1 MKQDGEIQ
9 GVPDAVSKSFQT
21 ALQAG
26 ALLRNHI
33 NGEWV
38 DATTGSVAEQ
48 RDPADLS
55 AVTCRFQ
62 QSDRESARTAI
73 AAAEGALGA
82 WSALPAP
89 KRAEFLVRA
98 QAVLVRR
105 QEEIALSITRENG
118 KAIVES
124 RTEVL
129 AAIKEMD
136 WQIGEGRRLYGET
149 VPSERDG
156 VFAYSIRQPL
166 GVVSVITPWNF
177 PFNVVCRKCV
187 PALMG
192 GNTVVLKPASLT
204 PRTAAYFVEAME
216 EAGLPAG
223 VINFI
228 TGPGSTA
235 GDELVVNSK
244 IRAISFT
251 GSTPVGMGIHQKAA
265 ATLARTQLEMGGKN
279 PAVVLADADLDAAA
293 DAVVLAAYACA
304 GQWCT
309 STSRAIVEASVFDRF
324 QQEVLKRVAKIKVGN
339 GMDPATTMGPVC
351 GEQQVRDIM
360 GYIET
365 GIREGAKLVAGGRR
379 IGGKGCFIEPTVF
392 TGVTPDMVIAR
403 EEIFGPV
410 LILMKVDGFDE
421 AVRVANNVVFGLSS
435 SVFTTSLEKASRFVE
450 ATDAGLTHVNMPTAY
465 KEPQLSFGGI
475 KQSGVGLP
483 EAGKTGIEFFTRH
496 KVVYVKYR

>member
-1 MKQDGEIQ
+1 MNTTDIP
-9 GVPDAVSKSFQT
+9 VLCNF
-21 ALQAG
+21 
-26 ALLRNHI
+26 I
-33 NGEWV
+33 NGKWV
-38 DATTGSVAEQ
+38 EAATGSVAEQ

-55 AVTCRFQ
+55 VVTCRFQ
-62 QSDRESARTAI
+62 QSGREDARAAI
-73 AAAEGALGA
+73 AAAEAALPA
-82 WSALPAP
+82 WSALTAP
-89 KRAEFLVRA
+89 KRAEFLGRA
-98 QAVLVRR
+98 QAVIVRR
-105 QEEIALSITRENG
+105 QEEIAASITRENG
-118 KAIVES
+118 KTIAES
-124 RTEVL
+124 RVEVA

-136 WQIGEGRRLYGET
+136 WLIGEGRRLYGET
-149 VPSERDG
+149 LPVERDG

-166 GVVSVITPWNF
+166 GVVSVISPWNF

-204 PRTAAYFVEAME
+204 PRTAAYFVAAMD
-216 EAGLPAG
+216 EAGLPRG
-223 VINFI
+223 VLNFI

-235 GDELVVNSK
+235 GDELVVNPV

-279 PAVVLADADLDAAA
+279 PAVILADADLEAAA

-324 QQEVLKRVAKIKVGN
+324 QQEVLKRVAKIKTGN

-351 GEQQVRDIM
+351 GEQQVRDIL
-360 GYIET
+360 GYIEI
-365 GIREGAKLVAGGRR
+365 GKREDATVAAGGNRL
-379 IGGKGCFIEPTVF
+379 GEGCFIEPTVF

-410 LILMKVDGFDE
+410 LCLIKVAGFDE
-421 AVRVANNVVFGLSS
+421 AVRLANGVMFGLSS
-435 SVFTTSLEKASRFVE
+435 SVFTASLEKALRFVE
-450 ATDAGLTHVNMPTAY
+450 ATDVGLTHVNLPTAY

-496 KVVYVKYR
+496 KVAYLKYR

>member
-1 MKQDGEIQ
+1 MSECVLKN
-9 GVPDAVSKSFQT
+9 F
-21 ALQAG
+21 
-26 ALLRNHI
+26 I
-33 NGEWV
+33 NGAWV
-38 DATTGSVAEQ
+38 AAVTGNVAEQ
-48 RDPADLS
+48 RNPADQS
-55 AVTCRFQ
+55 EVTCRFQ
-62 QSDRESARTAI
+62 QSGREDARAAI
-73 AAAEGALGA
+73 AAAEA
-82 WSALPAP
+82 ALPAWGALTLP

-98 QAVLVRR
+98 QAVMARR
-105 QEEIALSITRENG
+105 QEEIAASVTRENG
-118 KAIVES
+118 KTLAES
-124 RTEVL
+124 RVEVA

-149 VPSERDG
+149 VPAERDG

-166 GVVSVITPWNF
+166 GVVSVISPWNF

-216 EAGLPAG
+216 EAGLPRG
-223 VINFI
+223 VLNFI

-235 GDELVVNSK
+235 GDELVVNPA

-251 GSTPVGMGIHQKAA
+251 GSTPVGMRIHQKAA

-279 PAVVLADADLDAAA
+279 PAVILADADLAAAA

-309 STSRAIVEASVFDRF
+309 STSRAIVEAPVFDRF
-324 QQEVLKRVAKIKVGN
+324 QQEVLKRVAKIKIGN

-351 GEQQVRDIM
+351 GEQQVKDVL

-365 GIREGAKLVAGGRR
+365 GKREGAALAAGGRR
-379 IGGKGCFIEPTVF
+379 LEGRGCFIEPTVF
-392 TGVTPDMVIAR
+392 TGVRPDMVIAR

-410 LILMKVDGFDE
+410 LCLMKVGGFDE
-421 AVRVANNVVFGLSS
+421 AMRLANDVAFGLSS
-435 SVFTTSLEKASRFVE
+435 SVFTTSLEQAMRFVE
-450 ATDAGLTHVNMPTAY
+450 ATDAGLTHVNLPTAF

-496 KVVYVKYR
+496 KVVYVKFR

>member
-1 MKQDGEIQ
+1 MNTTDIP
-9 GVPDAVSKSFQT
+9 VLCNF
-21 ALQAG
+21 
-26 ALLRNHI
+26 I
-33 NGEWV
+33 NGKWV
-38 DATTGSVAEQ
+38 EVATGLVTEQ
-48 RDPADLS
+48 RDPANLS
-55 AVTCRFQ
+55 IVTCRFQ
-62 QSDRESARTAI
+62 QSGREDARAAI
-73 AAAEGALGA
+73 AAAEAALPA
-82 WSALPAP
+82 WSALSAP
-89 KRAEFLVRA
+89 KRAEFLGRT
-98 QAVLVRR
+98 QAVIVRR
-105 QEEIALSITRENG
+105 QEEIAASITRENG
-118 KAIVES
+118 KTIAES
-124 RTEVL
+124 RVEVA

-136 WQIGEGRRLYGET
+136 WLIGEGRRLYGET
-149 VPSERDG
+149 IPVERDG

-166 GVVSVITPWNF
+166 GVVSVISPWNF

-204 PRTAAYFVEAME
+204 PRTAAYFVEAMA

-223 VINFI
+223 VLNFI

-235 GDELVVNSK
+235 GDELVVNPA

-279 PAVVLADADLDAAA
+279 PAVVLADADLGAAA

-309 STSRAIVEASVFDRF
+309 STSRALVEASVFDRF
-324 QQEVLKRVAKIKVGN
+324 QQEVLQRVAKIKIGN
-339 GMDPATTMGPVC
+339 GMDPTTTMGPVC
-351 GEQQVRDIM
+351 GEQQVRDIL
-360 GYIET
+360 GYIEV
-365 GIREGAKLVAGGRR
+365 GKREGAKLAVGGHRL
-379 IGGKGCFIEPTVF
+379 GEGCFIEPTVF

-410 LILMKVDGFDE
+410 LCLMKVADFDE
-421 AVRVANNVVFGLSS
+421 AVRLANDVVFGLSS
-435 SVFTTSLEKASRFVE
+435 SVFTTSLEKALRFVE
-450 ATDAGLTHVNMPTAY
+450 ATDVGLTHVNLPTAY

-496 KVVYVKYR
+496 KVAYLKYR

>member
-1 MKQDGEIQ
+1 MDIKM
-9 GVPDAVSKSFQT
+9 
-21 ALQAG
+21 
-26 ALLRNHI
+26 LLNYI
-33 NGEWV
+33 NGEWIPS
-38 DATTGSVAEQ
+38 TTGAVSEQ
-48 RDPADLS
+48 RDPADLRV
-55 AVTCRFQ
+55 VTCRFQ
-62 QSDRESARTAI
+62 QSNRDDARAAI
-73 AAAEGALGA
+73 AAAEGALGT
-82 WSALPAP
+82 WSALPVP
-89 KRAEFLVRA
+89 KRAEILART

-105 QEEIALSITRENG
+105 QEEIAESITRENG
-118 KAIVES
+118 KTMGES
-124 RTEVL
+124 RGEVL

-149 VPSERDG
+149 APSERDG
-156 VFAYSIRQPL
+156 VFAYSMRQAL
-166 GVVSVITPWNF
+166 GVVSVISPWNF
-177 PFNVVCRKCV
+177 PFNVICRKCV

-204 PRTAAYFVEAME
+204 PRTAAYFVEALA

-235 GDELVVNSK
+235 GDELVISPK

-279 PAVVLADADLDAAA
+279 PAVVLADADLEAAA

-309 STSRAIVEASVFDRF
+309 STSRVIVEEAVFERF
-324 QQEVLKRVAKIKVGN
+324 QQEVLKRVSRLKVGK

-351 GEQQVRDIM
+351 GEKQARDIL
-360 GYIET
+360 GYIEI
-365 GIREGAKLVAGGRR
+365 GLRDGATLAVGGHR
-379 IGGKGCFIEPTVF
+379 IGDEGCFIEPTVF

-410 LILMKVDGFDE
+410 LAMIKVSGFDE
-421 AVRVANNVVFGLSS
+421 AMRMANDVVFGLSS
-435 SVFTTSLEKASRFVE
+435 SVFTTSLEKALRFVE

>member
-1 MKQDGEIQ
+1 MNTTDIP
-9 GVPDAVSKSFQT
+9 V
-21 ALQAG
+21 
-26 ALLRNHI
+26 LRNYI

-38 DATTGSVAEQ
+38 EAATGSVAEQ

-55 AVTCRFQ
+55 VVTCRFQ
-62 QSDRESARTAI
+62 QSGREDARAAI
-73 AAAEGALGA
+73 AAAEVALPA
-82 WSALPAP
+82 WSALTAP
-89 KRAEFLVRA
+89 KRAEFLGRA
-98 QAVLVRR
+98 QAVIVRR
-105 QEEIALSITRENG
+105 QEEIAASITRENG
-118 KAIVES
+118 KTIAES
-124 RTEVL
+124 RVEVA

-136 WQIGEGRRLYGET
+136 WLIGEGRRLYGET
-149 VPSERDG
+149 IPVERDG

-166 GVVSVITPWNF
+166 GVVSVISPWNF

-204 PRTAAYFVEAME
+204 PRTAAYLVEAME
-216 EAGLPAG
+216 EAGLPRG
-223 VINFI
+223 VLNFI

-235 GDELVVNSK
+235 GDELVVNPA

-279 PAVVLADADLDAAA
+279 PAVILADADLEAAA

-309 STSRAIVEASVFDRF
+309 STSRALVEASVFDRF
-324 QQEVLKRVAKIKVGN
+324 QQEVLKRVAKIKIGH
-339 GMDPATTMGPVC
+339 GMDPTTTMGPVC
-351 GEQQVRDIM
+351 GEQQVRDILR
-360 GYIET
+360 YIEV
-365 GIREGAKLVAGGRR
+365 GKREGAKLAAGGHRL
-379 IGGKGCFIEPTVF
+379 GDGCFIEPTVF

-410 LILMKVDGFDE
+410 LCLMKVADFDE
-421 AVRVANNVVFGLSS
+421 AVRLANDVVFGLSS
-435 SVFTTSLEKASRFVE
+435 SVFTTSLEKALRFVE
-450 ATDAGLTHVNMPTAY
+450 ATDVGLTHVNLPTAY

-496 KVVYVKYR
+496 KVAYLKYR

>member
-1 MKQDGEIQ
+1 MKTTDIP
-9 GVPDAVSKSFQT
+9 V
-21 ALQAG
+21 
-26 ALLRNHI
+26 LRNYI
-33 NGEWV
+33 SGEWV
-38 DATTGSVAEQ
+38 EATTGSVAEQ

-55 AVTCRFQ
+55 VVTCRFQ
-62 QSDRESARTAI
+62 QSGREDARAAI
-73 AAAEGALGA
+73 AAAEAASPA
-82 WSALPAP
+82 WSAMTAP
-89 KRAEFLVRA
+89 KRAEFLARA
-98 QAVLVRR
+98 QAVIVRR
-105 QEEIALSITRENG
+105 QDEIAASITRENG
-118 KAIVES
+118 KTIAES
-124 RTEVL
+124 RGEV
-129 AAIKEMD
+129 AAAVKEMD
-136 WQIGEGRRLYGET
+136 WLIGEGRRLYGET
-149 VPSERDG
+149 IPVERGG

-166 GVVSVITPWNF
+166 GVVSVISPWNF

-204 PRTAAYFVEAME
+204 PRTAACFVEALE

-223 VINFI
+223 VLNFI

-235 GDELVVNSK
+235 GDELVVNPV

-279 PAVVLADADLDAAA
+279 PAVVLADADLEAAA
-293 DAVVLAAYACA
+293 DDVVLAAYACA

-324 QQEVLKRVAKIKVGN
+324 QREVLARVARIRVGS
-339 GMDPATTMGPVC
+339 GADPATTMGPVC
-351 GEQQVRDIM
+351 GEQQVGDILR
-360 GYIET
+360 YIEI
-365 GIREGAKLVAGGRR
+365 GKSEGAKLAVGGRR
-379 IGGKGCFIEPTVF
+379 LGDGCFIEPTVF

-410 LILMKVDGFDE
+410 LCLMQVAGFDE
-421 AVRVANNVVFGLSS
+421 AVRLANDVAFGLSS
-435 SVFTTSLEKASRFVE
+435 SVFTTSMEKAWRFVE
-450 ATDAGLTHVNMPTAY
+450 ATDVGLTHVNLPTAY

-475 KQSGVGLP
+475 KQSGAGLP

-496 KVVYVKYR
+496 KVAYVKYR